1 MNDFLDSQCYTLSH
15 LLLYGQAIYYIL
27 LPKFGGNQ
35 SGSDN
40 VVALFVLIL

>member
-1 MNDFLDSQCYTLSH
+1 MYDFLNAWYYGLSR

-27 LPKFGGNQ
+27 LQKFRGNW

-40 VVALFVLIL
+40 AVALFVLIL